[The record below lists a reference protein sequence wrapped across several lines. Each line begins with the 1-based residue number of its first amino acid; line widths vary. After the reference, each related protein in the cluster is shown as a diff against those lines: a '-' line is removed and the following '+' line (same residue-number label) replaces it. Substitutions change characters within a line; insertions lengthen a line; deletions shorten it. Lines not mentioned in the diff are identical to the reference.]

1 MNGFRKYYGNDKIT
15 SEYRNFII
23 SNIFEYSKSQNKIT
37 RKKTMKFSL
46 LIKYFQ
52 TIYEL
57 KVQKQIFGNIIEIKD
72 GLINLEES
80 NILIKNI
87 SESET
92 LYQKELL
99 KLIDRSIVENLIV
112 YPTENYPNNFCKI
125 DLSLNIYK
133 DIKKYYKYNKEGFEK
148 FEKRILRK

>member
-1 MNGFRKYYGNDKIT
+1 
-15 SEYRNFII
+15 
-23 SNIFEYSKSQNKIT
+23 
-37 RKKTMKFSL
+37 MKFSL

-57 KVQKQIFGNIIEIKD
+57 KVRKQIFGNIIEIKD
-72 GLINLEES
+72 GLIKLEEN

-99 KLIDRSIVENLIV
+99 KLIDRSIAENLIV

-125 DLSLNIYK
+125 DLSFNIYN

>member
-1 MNGFRKYYGNDKIT
+1 MNGFRKYYENDKIT
-15 SEYRNFII
+15 FEYRNFII
-23 SNIFEYSKSQNKIT
+23 SNIFDYSKNQDKIT
-37 RKKTMKFSL
+37 RKNTMKFSL

-72 GLINLEES
+72 GLIKLEEN

-99 KLIDRSIVENLIV
+99 KLIDRSIAENLIV

-125 DLSLNIYK
+125 DLSLNIYNH
-133 DIKKYYKYNKEGFEK
+133 IKKYYKYNKEGFEK
-148 FEKRILRK
+148 FKKKIQRK